1 MQQFKEIDDVN
12 LEPLDLNNIEIYD
25 EYNSEEL
32 NNKITN
38 FTFLNGSAGSGKST
52 SSFKYANNEYKN
64 HEILVVT
71 PQNLLALKIQKE
83 DKLRAMTLH
92 MLLGMGISEDKQ
104 KLSRIKDRRS

>member
-1 MQQFKEIDDVN
+1 MQEFKEIDRIYF
-12 LEPLDLNNIEIYD
+12 EPLELNNIETSD
-25 EYNSEEL
+25 EYNSYEL

-52 SSFKYANNEYKN
+52 SSFKYANNKYKN

-83 DKLRAMTLH
+83 DKLRAMTLQ
-92 MLLGMGISEDKQ
+92 MLLGMGISKDK
-104 KLSRIKDRRS
+104 